1 MEVLYMAQD
10 DKILGTL
17 LWLAL
22 LVGGVYLSGV
32 SLMGPPVP
40 LIFPIL
46 GLVVVGGPIFL
57 VRLA

>member
-1 MEVLYMAQD
+1 MAQD